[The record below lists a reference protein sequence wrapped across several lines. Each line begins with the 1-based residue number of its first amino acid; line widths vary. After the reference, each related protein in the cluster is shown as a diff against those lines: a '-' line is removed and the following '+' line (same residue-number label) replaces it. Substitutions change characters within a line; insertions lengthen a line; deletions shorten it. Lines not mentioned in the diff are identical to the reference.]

1 MKKRLRFKSIR
12 MRILAGFSIVFFLF
26 ILVSAANLNSIRTT
40 NNLITDMV
48 DNNYEPLIIDKE
60 MVITMQERTSLLRG
74 YLLYGDS
81 ALKNEFNAGID
92 DAIELEN
99 KFVELSTNKEKS
111 DKIINKK
118 IEWGNLTDEAIA
130 AYDSGDQQR
139 AKDLMASMVR
149 PLEEEI
155 TSDLQEMASDRQAE
169 ANITTNYVK
178 SFSNSNFWII
188 ALITSISVLIGI
200 VAALMTAKSLSRGVA
215 SVMNRMNKIAD
226 GDLSE
231 PAMEVTSEDELGQL
245 TRATNTM
252 TENTRELVSEINNV
266 STSVSS
272 QSEEMTQA
280 SNEVKAGTEQIA
292 ITMEE
297 LATGTETQANSATDL
312 SENMSVFTSKAE
324 EANNNGKLVD
334 ESSKEVQ
341 QMTEVGTR
349 LMGAST
355 TQMAK
360 IDQIVREAVTK
371 VDGLDQQSQEISQLV
386 AVIQDIAKQTNLLAL
401 NAAIEAARAG
411 EHGKGFAV
419 VADEVRKLAEQ
430 VGDSV
435 SHITTIV
442 SKIQQE
448 SSNVAQSLEDGY
460 TEVEEGT
467 IQIKHTASTFGDIS
481 TSIETMNKNID
492 VITTN
497 LVDIVSSSQQM
508 NNSIE
513 EIASV
518 SEEAAAGVEETAAS
532 AQQTSSSMEDV
543 AGGSVELAKMADH
556 LNELVNRFK
565 I

>member
-1 MKKRLRFKSIR
+1 MKKRIRFKSIR
-12 MRILAGFSIVFFLF
+12 MRILAGFSIVLFLF
-26 ILVSAANLNSIRTT
+26 ILVAAANLNSIRTT
-40 NNLITDMV
+40 NNLITGMV
-48 DNNYEPLIIDKE
+48 DDNYEPLIIDKE
-60 MVITMQERTSLLRG
+60 MVITMQKRTSLLRG

-81 ALKNEFNAGID
+81 VLKNEFNDGID
-92 DAIELEN
+92 EAIELEN
-99 KFVELSTNKEKS
+99 KFVELSTNKERA
-111 DKIINKK
+111 DEIINKK
-118 IEWGNLTDEAIA
+118 IEWGNLTDEVVA
-130 AYDSGDQQR
+130 AYDNGDEQR
-139 AKDLMASMVR
+139 AQDIMSSMVR

-155 TSDLQEMASDRQAE
+155 TSDLQEMSSKRQTEAKDASKHIKR
-169 ANITTNYVK
+169 ANDL
-178 SFSNSNFWII
+178 NFWVTG
-188 ALITSISVLIGI
+188 LIVFISILIGI
-200 VAALMTAKSLSRGVA
+200 IAALITAKSLSKGIT
-215 SVMNRMNKIAD
+215 SVMNRMNIVAS

-231 PAMEVTSEDELGQL
+231 PAMEVTTEDEIGKLVQ
-245 TRATNTM
+245 ATNQM
-252 TENTRELVSEINNV
+252 TNNTRELVSEINNV
-266 STSVSS
+266 STAVSS

-292 ITMEE
+292 VTMEE

-324 EANNNGKLVD
+324 EANENGKLVD
-334 ESSKEVQ
+334 ESSTEVK
-341 QMTEVGTR
+341 QMTEIGTR

-386 AVIQDIAKQTNLLAL
+386 AVIQDVAEQTNLLAL

-430 VGDSV
+430 VGNSV

-442 SKIQQE
+442 SKIQEE

-497 LVDIVSSSQQM
+497 LVDIVSNSQEM

-543 AGGSVELAKMADH
+543 AGGSAQLAKMADH